1 MTVCPRDSCVSC
13 FAQYLLLWYRGIVLG
28 KIDVE
33 MPAHQ
38 VLKKTPLYEIRT
50 YPGAT
55 MACVYSDEFENEK
68 GNQFRDSAF
77 RTLAGYIGV
86 LRTAENEGQVDS
98 ERS

>member
-1 MTVCPRDSCVSC
+1 M
-13 FAQYLLLWYRGIVLG
+13 LG

-33 MPAHQ
+33 MPAHK

-86 LRTAENEGQVDS
+86 LRTAENEGQVYN